1 MMTEKERKESRN
13 RTKKRWE
20 SANPGK
26 VKAQR
31 DRYYQGRKKR
41 YSIPD
46 KKKNSCE
53 DRYFETIDSEEKAYW
68 LGFLAADGCVR
79 DGRQKSVILKLA
91 DKDKDHLC
99 KFRDAVK
106 SNAMLYTEIHTGKYH
121 QELVNNKVVISS
133 IPMARDLERHGI
145 TPRKTFTLRYPV
157 QSLSPELNKH
167 FIRGYFDGDGSVG
180 LYGNQMIVS
189 IIGTMDILNHIKEIL
204 NIGGT
209 IRSRHKSPIFEWR
222 ITCATTTG
230 FSKIIYENAT
240 VFLERKKRIFDEYV
254 SSRPVYSSE
263 YLGVSIDR
271 TRHKWTAK
279 VKLESG
285 WKSIGRFDTEILAHS
300 AVINYGDTVRL

>member
-1 MMTEKERKESRN
+1 MMTEQERKESRY

-20 SANPGK
+20 RDNPEK

-31 DRYYQGRKKR
+31 DRYYQGLKKR
-41 YSIPD
+41 CGIPD
-46 KKKNSCE
+46 CKKYSCE
-53 DRYFETIDSEEKAYW
+53 DRYFETIDREEKAYW
-68 LGFLAADGCVR
+68 LGFLAADGCVM
-79 DGRQKSVILKLA
+79 DGRQKRVILKLS
-91 DKDKDHLC
+91 DTDKDHLC
-99 KFRDAVK
+99 KFRDAIR
-106 SNAMLYTEIHTGKYH
+106 SNTILYTEVRLGKYH

-133 IPMARDLERHGI
+133 IPMVIDLERHGI
-145 TPRKTFTLRYPV
+145 TPRKTFTLKYPV

-189 IIGTMDILNHIKEIL
+189 ILGTMDIINNIKGIL

-222 ITCATTTG
+222 ITCAMATR
-230 FSKIIYENAT
+230 FSEIIYENAT
-240 VFLERKKRIFDEYV
+240 VFLERKKMIFDEYV

-263 YLGVSIDR
+263 YPGVSIDR
-271 TRHKWTAK
+271 SRNKWKAS

-285 WKSIGRFDTEILAHS
+285 WKHIGRFDTELMAHS
-300 AVINYGDTVRL
+300 AVVNYGKAS